1 MVSAGANGASSLK
14 QNKEAVTL
22 NTGFYELNAKEL
34 ARTIAGFLD

>member
-1 MVSAGANGASSLK
+1 MVNAGANGGLSQR